1 MIFSSITFLFYFL
14 PVFLIL
20 YFISPFKNTVLLIAS
35 LLFYA
40 WGEVGYTLL
49 LLVSIAV
56 NFIFGLLIDRTQ
68 NAERRTQKIL
78 LVLGI
83 ACNLLL
89 LGYFKYFNFLTDNIS
104 FLSTEKTVH
113 LPLGISFFTFQAI
126 SYLFD
131 VYRKEA
137 KVEKNIF
144 NLALYI
150 SMFPQ
155 LIAGPIVRFKTVA
168 EQIHNRVSTL
178 DNISKGVRIF
188 IVGLAQK
195 ALIANTV
202 AVVADDVFA
211 LNEATLTTATAW
223 LGAICYAFQIY
234 FDFAGYSNMAIGL
247 GLVMGFT
254 FPKNFNYPY
263 ISQSITEFWRRW
275 HMSLSSWFRDYL
287 YIPLGGN
294 RVSPLRT
301 YINLMLVFLLC
312 GLWHGAAWTFI
323 IWGIYHG
330 LFLIIERLGLSAL
343 LKMLPRPIRHAYAL
357 FIIIMGWVIF
367 RADNVEH
374 LSYFIQSM
382 FGFGKGETVELVY
395 SSYLSHSLLTTLT
408 IGVVF
413 SMPVFVLLK
422 ARLKSKLMENNKA
435 QAIESYIM
443 PVFFEVF
450 YVSIFLL
457 SLLNVASGSYN
468 PFIYFRF

>member
-1 MIFSSITFLFYFL
+1 LT
-14 PVFLIL
+14 
-20 YFISPFKNTVLLIAS
+20 PFKNTVLLIGS

-49 LLVSIAV
+49 LLVSIGF
-56 NFIFGLLIDRTQ
+56 NYFFGVLIDKY
-68 NAERRTQKIL
+68 AEKSRFKNLALGT
-78 LVLGI
+78 GI
-83 ACNLLL
+83 AINLLL
-89 LGYFKYFNFLTDNIS
+89 LAYYKYFNFLTENIS
-104 FLSTEKTVH
+104 ILKTESEVH

-137 KVEKNIF
+137 KIEKNII

-168 EQIHNRVSTL
+168 LQINNRVSSL
-178 DNISKGVRIF
+178 DNISKGARIF
-188 IVGLAQK
+188 IIGLAQK

-202 AVVADDVFA
+202 AIPADAIFS

-223 LGAICYAFQIY
+223 LGAFCYSFQIY

-247 GLVMGFT
+247 GLIMGFT

-294 RVSPLRT
+294 RVSSLRT
-301 YINLMLVFLLC
+301 YINLMIVFLLC

-323 IWGIYHG
+323 IWGAYHG
-330 LFLIIERLGLSAL
+330 LFLILERAGLNNL
-343 LKMLPRPIRHAYAL
+343 LQKLPQLVRHSYTL
-357 FIIIMGWVIF
+357 FVVLIGWIIF
-367 RADNVEH
+367 RANDLEH
-374 LSYFIQSM
+374 LIYFIKTF
-382 FGFGKGETVELVY
+382 FGLGQGQTLEFVY
-395 SSYLSHSLLTTLT
+395 YSYLSNSLLTTLV
-408 IGVVF
+408 IGTLF
-413 SMPVFVLLK
+413 SMPLFIFI
-422 ARLKSKLMENNKA
+422 NNKIKLYKTT
-435 QAIESYIM
+435 QQKIRVYSSLII
-443 PVFFEVF
+443 FEVF
-450 YVSIFLL
+450 YILILLL
-457 SLLNVASGSYN
+457 SILNVGSGSYN

>member
-14 PVFLIL
+14 PLFLIL
-20 YFISPFKNTVLLIAS
+20 YFSLPFKNTVLLVAS

-56 NFIFGLLIDRTQ
+56 NFTFGLLIEK
-68 NAERRTQKIL
+68 NVEKKHKKL
-78 LVLGI
+78 MLSFGI
-83 ACNLLL
+83 VSNLLL

-104 FLSTEKTVH
+104 FFSTQKTVH

-131 VYRKEA
+131 VYRKQA

-144 NLALYI
+144 HLALYI

-168 EQIHNRVSTL
+168 KQIHQRSHSLGKTSIGL
-178 DNISKGVRIF
+178 RIF
-188 IVGLAQK
+188 IIGLAQK

-211 LNEATLTTATAW
+211 LNETTLSIASAW
-223 LGAICYAFQIY
+223 LGAICYTFQIY

-247 GLVMGFT
+247 GLIMGFSY
-254 FPKNFNYPY
+254 PKNFNYPY
-263 ISQSITEFWRRW
+263 ISQSITEFWQRW
-275 HMSLSSWFRDYL
+275 HISLSSWFRDYL

-294 RVSPLRT
+294 RFSPLRT
-301 YINLMLVFLLC
+301 YMNLMLVFCLC

-330 LFLIIERLGLSAL
+330 VFLILERAGLKNL
-343 LKMLPRPIRHAYAL
+343 LNKLWQPLCHIYTL
-357 FIIIMGWVIF
+357 FIVIIGWVIF
-367 RADNVEH
+367 RAENLH
-374 LSYFIQSM
+374 QLNYYLKTMLGLNKNLSMEF
-382 FGFGKGETVELVY
+382 
-395 SSYLSHSLLTTLT
+395 SYNTYVNNSLLTTL
-408 IGVVF
+408 IFAVIF
-413 SMPVFVLLK
+413 SLPVFTLYAKLK
-422 ARLKSKLMENNKA
+422 QKIQIKNKP
-435 QAIESYIM
+435 ILNFVTTLNLEL
-443 PVFFEVF
+443 F
-450 YVSIFLL
+450 YLIVFLL
-457 SLLNVASGSYN
+457 SLINIASGSYN

>member
-20 YFISPFKNTVLLIAS
+20 YFITPFKNTVLLIAS

-49 LLVSIAV
+49 LLVSIAI
-56 NFIFGLLIDRTQ
+56 NFVFGLWIDKTQ
-68 NAERRTQKIL
+68 NSKTIL
-78 LVLGI
+78 GLGI
-83 ACNLLL
+83 AANILL

-137 KVEKNIF
+137 KVEKNVF

-178 DNISKGVRIF
+178 DNISKGTRVF

-195 ALIANTV
+195 ALIANSV

-211 LNEATLTTATAW
+211 LNEATLTIATAW

-247 GLVMGFT
+247 GLIMGFT

-294 RVSPLRT
+294 RLSPIRT
-301 YINLMLVFLLC
+301 YVNLMLVFLLC

-330 LFLIIERLGLSAL
+330 LFLIIERWGMNKFIGKLW
-343 LKMLPRPIRHAYAL
+343 RPIRHVYAMIVVL
-357 FIIIMGWVIF
+357 VGWVIF
-367 RADNVEH
+367 RAEN
-374 LSYFIQSM
+374 LNQLTYYLKTM
-382 FGFGKGETVELVY
+382 FGLGTGQTIEFPY
-395 SSYLSHSLLTTLT
+395 YAYLSNFLATTLLFAIVFSVPVFECYKRLLVKTQYSRSKIFNFVLTTKLELFY
-408 IGVVF
+408 IVVF
-413 SMPVFVLLK
+413 
-422 ARLKSKLMENNKA
+422 LM
-435 QAIESYIM
+435 
-443 PVFFEVF
+443 
-450 YVSIFLL
+450 
-457 SLLNVASGSYN
+457 SLINIASGSYN